1 MKTYIKP
8 ELQVREIRVSENLA
22 NNVSWSINSS
32 GQVVTEYG
40 AIAALAVTGSDNGAN
55 A

>member
-22 NNVSWSINSS
+22 NNASWYIKD

-40 AIAALAVTGSDNGAN
+40 AIAALAVTGSDNN

>member
-22 NNVSWSINSS
+22 SNATWSIKD
-32 GQVVTEYG
+32 GVVYTEYG
-40 AIAALAVTGSDNGAN
+40 AISALTASGSDNGATSV
-55 A
+55 

>member
-22 NNVSWSINSS
+22 SNVSWSVKD
-32 GQVVTEYG
+32 GQVVTTYG
-40 AIAALAVTGSDNGAN
+40 AISALAVTGSDNGAN